1 MMSTYIKKEAIKNLF
16 STNGFTLVKN
26 DSGLA
31 FRYKNKAGFSLE
43 FPVKWLDGDDDR
55 EYDLAQVRHVLN
67 NMTAA
72 AKEEAAIDAFMR
84 NEAKMAMLFSDAK
97 DYGMAY
103 DEDAKMFIYKKT
115 KTSKKAEFVA
125 ELDFVIAAR
134 IKSEEAAKLAAK
146 NKKKM
151 KVLTFKEIFDILK
164 KRAEED
170 KKPNPT
176 QEKVNK

>member
-1 MMSTYIKKEAIKNLF
+1 MPTYIKKDAIKNLF

-26 DSGLA
+26 DSDPA

-84 NEAKMAMLFSDAK
+84 NKQKMSELFKAAK
-97 DYGMAY
+97 DYGMSY
-103 DEDAKMFIYKKT
+103 DEKEKMFIYKKT
-115 KTSKKAEFVA
+115 KSSKSALFVA

-134 IKSEEAAKLAAK
+134 LRSEKLTKLDKNFKSLPY
-146 NKKKM
+146 
-151 KVLTFKEIFDILK
+151 KEIFDELK
-164 KRAEED
+164 ESAEQD
-170 KKPNPT
+170 KKARPK
-176 QEKVNK
+176 QEKVEK